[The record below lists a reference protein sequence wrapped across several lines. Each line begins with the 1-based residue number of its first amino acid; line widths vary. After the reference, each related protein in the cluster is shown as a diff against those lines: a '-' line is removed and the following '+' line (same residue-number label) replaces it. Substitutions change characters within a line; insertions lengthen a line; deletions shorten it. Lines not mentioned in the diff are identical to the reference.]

1 MLSFRAFARILM
13 LFSLL
18 LFIGFSRPII
28 LSIRIKKPQTTT
40 FALKPAAIIL
50 QY

>member
-1 MLSFRAFARILM
+1 MLSFRAFARILT

-18 LFIGFSRPII
+18 LFIGFSRPIFYK
-28 LSIRIKKPQTTT
+28 SVKKKPQTTT